1 MSWFTRFANTISK
14 AIISSGEQGLPV
26 APSVMA
32 AGSKWYGEIGPT
44 KNEVL
49 NRIVNDV
56 SKDIDMYDFIN
67 LREIANDIVGDADIG
82 SYHNYLAYLH
92 KDFVEDTKEVATSLH
107 FEQHKKNV
115 TFFFLIT
122 RLKIHLHRK
131 ITYMRQK
138 KAQKKEPEPQ
148 QNQEEIKE
156 NNNALPVL

>member
-14 AIISSGEQGLPV
+14 AIVTSGEKGLPV

-32 AGSKWYGEIGPT
+32 AGSKWYGEIGPA
-44 KNEVL
+44 KEEVI

-56 SKDIDMYDFIN
+56 SKDIDIYDFIN
-67 LREIANDIVGDADIG
+67 LGNIANDIVGNTDIG

-107 FEQHKKNV
+107 YEQHKKNV

-131 ITYMRQK
+131 ITYMRNK
-138 KAQKKEPEPQ
+138 KTQKKELEAQ
-148 QNQEEIKE
+148 QNQAENEEFAE
-156 NNNALPVL
+156 SQS